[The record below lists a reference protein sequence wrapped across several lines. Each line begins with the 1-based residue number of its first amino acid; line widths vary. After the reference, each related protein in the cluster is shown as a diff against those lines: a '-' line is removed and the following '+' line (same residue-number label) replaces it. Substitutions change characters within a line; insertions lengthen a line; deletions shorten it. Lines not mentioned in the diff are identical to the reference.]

1 MKHAVLLVVAILVGA
16 LVSSGVLADA
26 TLTSEGEGLVL
37 KAGQVLPS
45 VGSRMED
52 ASGSVVLTRASLG
65 EVAPGRSENAN
76 GVVLMAGTLK
86 VPEPQTPL
94 LGLGAVA
101 TLLFIARTRRSA
113 FGSWREL

>member
-1 MKHAVLLVVAILVGA
+1 MKRALLFVVVIVLGAVASSAAWAEAALSSEDGAVVLQ
-16 LVSSGVLADA
+16 S
-26 TLTSEGEGLVL
+26 
-37 KAGQVLPS
+37 GQVLPS

-101 TLLFIARTRRSA
+101 TLLLIARTRRSA